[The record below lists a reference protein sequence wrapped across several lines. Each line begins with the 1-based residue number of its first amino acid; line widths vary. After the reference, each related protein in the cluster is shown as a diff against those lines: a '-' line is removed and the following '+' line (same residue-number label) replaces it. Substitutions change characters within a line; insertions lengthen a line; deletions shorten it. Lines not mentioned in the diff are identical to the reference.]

1 MDRKQRLG
9 LRLKE
14 LRKLRKLSQEELAE
28 RASISTQY
36 VSNIERGK
44 ENPTLDLLFKLAGAL
59 TVSLAEMC
67 DFEAEG
73 VNQKQMEQA
82 IREMLRAADPERLRI
97 ALKALK
103 AILR

>member
-1 MDRKQRLG
+1 
-9 LRLKE
+9 
-14 LRKLRKLSQEELAE
+14 
-28 RASISTQY
+28 
-36 VSNIERGK
+36 
-44 ENPTLDLLFKLAGAL
+44 
-59 TVSLAEMC
+59 MC